1 MLKDM
6 ILTDFKQKNMKLL
19 VYTIATLSA
28 LVSCG
33 ISKDKIETNTLN
45 AKLTFE
51 THAPYCGGAA
61 PTPEMEKGRRSPIP
75 NQNFYFLLKGQDK
88 IKASTNENGILSID
102 LEKGNYLIYSS
113 DKIELSYD
121 EFYNKFKPKNKF
133 EVEKDAP
140 CFKDWYAE
148 ADFELNLISD
158 TIVTFTTKKRCYTGT
173 NKCINYKGP
182 IAP

>member
-1 MLKDM
+1 
-6 ILTDFKQKNMKLL
+6 MKLL
-19 VYTIATLSA
+19 VYTIATLFTI
-28 LVSCG
+28 VSCG
-33 ISKDKIETNTLN
+33 ISKDKIETNTVS

-148 ADFELNLISD
+148 ADFELNLNSD